1 MARYS
6 WLSVVLS
13 CMVASLAGAADL
25 PLERVVL
32 FSSGVGFFDR
42 EGTVDGNTT
51 VQLTFRTAQIND
63 MLKSMVLQDF
73 GGGTIA
79 PVTYAPQEPI
89 ERTLSSFA
97 VDIADNPSLSQLL
110 DRLRGV
116 KAEVTADTAR
126 TGVVMGIEQQQ
137 KAVGENTVTFD
148 VLNLLTDAGIVQIP
162 IWHIKSLQIAD
173 GKVAADLQKALAV
186 IAAGRDKEKR
196 PVTLTFNGKGSRKV
210 SAGYLL
216 ETPVWKTSYR
226 LVVDA
231 KGLFLQGWAIV
242 ENTTD
247 EDWTGVE
254 LALVSGRPISFIQ
267 NLYEPLYVERP
278 VVEPSVAASPRPQTY
293 EGAMEL
299 KDKEAPALAKPAT
312 TAAPSAPGPK
322 GDAGAA
328 GGMRPGGPGGG
339 GGGLGGGGRGGGMGG
354 GGFGGLSPGAFLDD
368 NALIARGVSEAAMAQ
383 GEKVGELFQYTID
396 QPVTIGRQKS
406 AMIPIVNKP
415 TEGEKVS
422 VYNANVNPKYP
433 LNGVKLKNTTGFH
446 LMGGPV
452 TVFDGGIY
460 AGDALIQDIAPGD
473 DRLLTYAVDLGIEVE
488 PKMTPG
494 ADTTVSIK
502 VARGVVIVTR
512 KQEMKVTY
520 LAKSVSPEKKTLL
533 IEHPLRPEWTL
544 IEPKEPAERTRSAYR
559 FRIVLDPKA
568 KQELTVVEEHPISQ
582 SVALTDANA
591 DQVAAF
597 LLMEKLSEAAKT
609 ALQRVVEMKTQLA
622 DLQRQRAEREAR
634 LSEITAEQE
643 RIRKN
648 MEQLD
653 RNSELYKKYVQKLT
667 DQETE
672 FEKLQAEIKQLKAD
686 EGKKLQEVQEYI
698 LGLNVE

>member
-1 MARYS
+1 MARYL
-6 WLSVVLS
+6 WLSVVLI
-13 CMVASLAGAADL
+13 CMVASLAGAVDL
-25 PLERVVL
+25 PLKRVVL

-42 EGTVDGNTT
+42 EGTVDGNAT

-137 KAVGENTVTFD
+137 KAVGQNTVTFD
-148 VLNLLTDAGIVQIP
+148 VLNLLTDAGIAQIP

-173 GKVAADLQKALAV
+173 QKVAADLQKALAV
-186 IAAGRDKEKR
+186 IAAGRDTEKR
-196 PVTLTFNGKGSRKV
+196 PVTLTFNGKGSRKA

-226 LVVDA
+226 LVVDS

-247 EDWTGVE
+247 DDWTGVE

-267 NLYEPLYVERP
+267 NLYEPLYVQRP

-293 EGAMEL
+293 EGAMEE
-299 KDKEAPALAKPAT
+299 KDKEAAAPPSPAT
-312 TAAPSAPGPK
+312 TTAPGAQALK
-322 GDAGAA
+322 REAGERRAGAA
-328 GGMRPGGPGGG
+328 GM
-339 GGGLGGGGRGGGMGG
+339 GGGLGGGGGRGGVSAGVDVT
-354 GGFGGLSPGAFLDD
+354 AFLDT

-433 LNGVKLKNTTGFH
+433 LNGVKLKNTTGLH
-446 LMGGPV
+446 LMAGPV
-452 TVFDGGIY
+452 TVFDGGVY
-460 AGDALIQDIAPGD
+460 AGDALIEDIAPGD
-473 DRLLTYAVDLGIEVE
+473 DRLLTYAVDLGLEVE

-512 KQEMKVTY
+512 KQQMKVTY
-520 LAKSVSPEKKTLL
+520 LAKSVSTEKKTLL
-533 IEHPLRPEWTL
+533 IEHPLRPDWTL

-559 FRIVLDPKA
+559 FRVVLDPKA

-597 LLMEKLSEAAKT
+597 LVMEKLSEAAKA

-622 DLQRQRAEREAR
+622 DLQRQGAERDAR
-634 LSEITAEQE
+634 LKEITAEQD

-672 FEKLQAEIKQLKAD
+672 YEKLQAEIKQLKA
-686 EGKKLQEVQEYI
+686 EEEKRLKEVQEYI